1 MHQERNRAPY
11 RLYAP
16 AFVLAPLRAKS
27 EAPESFGMPR
37 PEECAVLYL
46 SYCLSEDQSWL
57 LAAAT
62 DDRGE
67 IFETAT
73 INIDIP
79 NRKRRKRAS
88 ARRIGLQKLMDFILG
103 VMSQGVSKQ
112 FIINSHKLK
121 STIIE
126 FAITNVMKNYDSNS
140 YWSFSLSSKIF
151 FYKYCLFF
159 CIKLF

>member
-1 MHQERNRAPY
+1 M
-11 RLYAP
+11 
-16 AFVLAPLRAKS
+16 LAPLRAKS
-27 EAPESFGMPR
+27 EAPESFGMAR

-88 ARRIGLQKLMDFILG
+88 ARRIGLQKLMDFILS
-103 VMSQGVSKQ
+103 VMSQGVSKKFTIQ
-112 FIINSHKLK
+112 FKLMISGDVYLFISTLIIQNIR
-121 STIIE
+121 IIY
-126 FAITNVMKNYDSNS
+126 TKV
-140 YWSFSLSSKIF
+140 FSMLYVRNIVIPPLIDT
-151 FYKYCLFF
+151 FYTC
-159 CIKLF
+159 

>member
-1 MHQERNRAPY
+1 M
-11 RLYAP
+11 
-16 AFVLAPLRAKS
+16 LAPLRAKS
-27 EAPESFGMPR
+27 EAPESFGIAG

-57 LAAAT
+57 LAVAT

-103 VMSQGVSKQ
+103 VMSQGVSVCYKTSRRNQ
-112 FIINSHKLK
+112 MRKSLKIILK
-121 STIIE
+121 W
-126 FAITNVMKNYDSNS
+126 M
-140 YWSFSLSSKIF
+140 
-151 FYKYCLFF
+151 LFF
-159 CIKLF
+159 IDYLGTTVEVSSRSRGSDRAWRIERLELVVI

>member
-1 MHQERNRAPY
+1 MRRDNNISVKFKDPRYINRFQSFSNTLATIHQERNKAPY
-11 RLYAP
+11 QLYAP

-27 EAPESFGMPR
+27 EAPESFGMAR

-88 ARRIGLQKLMDFILG
+88 ARRIGLQKLMDFILSI
-103 VMSQGVSKQ
+103 MSQGV
-112 FIINSHKLK
+112 
-121 STIIE
+121 
-126 FAITNVMKNYDSNS
+126 
-140 YWSFSLSSKIF
+140 
-151 FYKYCLFF
+151 
-159 CIKLF
+159 CIKIII

>member
-1 MHQERNRAPY
+1 M
-11 RLYAP
+11 
-16 AFVLAPLRAKS
+16 LAPLRAKS
-27 EAPESFGMPR
+27 EAPESFGMAR

-88 ARRIGLQKLMDFILG
+88 ARRIGLQKLMDFILS
-103 VMSQGVSKQ
+103 VMSQGVSKKQ
-112 FIINSHKLK
+112 FIILLKL
-121 STIIE
+121 IIPKCL
-126 FAITNVMKNYDSNS
+126 AIY
-140 YWSFSLSSKIF
+140 F
-151 FYKYCLFF
+151 
-159 CIKLF
+159 

>member
-1 MHQERNRAPY
+1 M
-11 RLYAP
+11 
-16 AFVLAPLRAKS
+16 APLRAKS
-27 EAPESFGMPR
+27 EAPESFGIAG

-57 LAAAT
+57 LAVAT

-88 ARRIGLQKLMDFILG
+88 ARRIGLQKLMDFILS
-103 VMSQGVSKQ
+103 VMSQGVSNLYNIKKLNEFFIFNFYFVFLKQ
-112 FIINSHKLK
+112 LIN
-121 STIIE
+121 
-126 FAITNVMKNYDSNS
+126 N
-140 YWSFSLSSKIF
+140 KI
-151 FYKYCLFF
+151 Y
-159 CIKLF
+159 IK

>member
-1 MHQERNRAPY
+1 MY
-11 RLYAP
+11 SP
-16 AFVLAPLRAKS
+16 AYVLAPLRAKS
-27 EAPESFGMPR
+27 EAPESFGIAG

-57 LAAAT
+57 LAVAT

-103 VMSQGVSKQ
+103 VMSQGVS
-112 FIINSHKLK
+112 
-121 STIIE
+121 
-126 FAITNVMKNYDSNS
+126 
-140 YWSFSLSSKIF
+140 SSQQNI
-151 FYKYCLFF
+151 KYCL
-159 CIKLF
+159 KY

>member
-1 MHQERNRAPY
+1 MILFFIFIKDGVTLCEQERNRAPY

-16 AFVLAPLRAKS
+16 AYVLAPLRSKS
-27 EAPESFGMPR
+27 EAPESFGNAG
-37 PEECAVLYL
+37 PEECVVLYL

-57 LAAAT
+57 LAVAT

-88 ARRIGLQKLMDFILG
+88 ARRSALQKLMDFTLG
-103 VMSQGVSKQ
+103 VMSQGVS
-112 FIINSHKLK
+112 
-121 STIIE
+121 
-126 FAITNVMKNYDSNS
+126 AIS
-140 YWSFSLSSKIF
+140 
-151 FYKYCLFF
+151 
-159 CIKLF
+159 IKKKTFGYNMQLIK

>member
-88 ARRIGLQKLMDFILG
+88 ARRIGLQKLMDFILS
-103 VMSQGVSKQ
+103 VMSQGVSKE
-112 FIINSHKLK
+112 FAINLHKLK
-121 STIIE
+121 SMISEYLVLQMRT
-126 FAITNVMKNYDSNS
+126 KNRNS
-140 YWSFSLSSKIF
+140 CYHWN
-151 FYKYCLFF
+151 FYFH
-159 CIKLF
+159 

>member
-1 MHQERNRAPY
+1 MFNRRIKYPVSLVLLQSHCNILAPAPHQERNKTSL

-16 AFVLAPLRAKS
+16 AYVLAPLRCKS
-27 EAPESFGMPR
+27 EAPDSFGTSG

-57 LAAAT
+57 LAVAT

-88 ARRIGLQKLMDFILG
+88 ARRAGLQKLMDFILG
-103 VMSQGVSKQ
+103 VMSQGVSC
-112 FIINSHKLK
+112 SWDR
-121 STIIE
+121 IE
-126 FAITNVMKNYDSNS
+126 ET
-140 YWSFSLSSKIF
+140 
-151 FYKYCLFF
+151 
-159 CIKLF
+159 

>member
-1 MHQERNRAPY
+1 M
-11 RLYAP
+11 
-16 AFVLAPLRAKS
+16 APLRAKS
-27 EAPESFGMPR
+27 EAPESFGIAG

-57 LAAAT
+57 LAVAT

-88 ARRIGLQKLMDFILG
+88 ARRIGLQKLMDFILS
-103 VMSQGVSKQ
+103 VMSQGVSNLYNIKKLNEF
-112 FIINSHKLK
+112 FIFNFYFVFLKHLIN
-121 STIIE
+121 
-126 FAITNVMKNYDSNS
+126 N
-140 YWSFSLSSKIF
+140 KI
-151 FYKYCLFF
+151 Y
-159 CIKLF
+159 IK

>member
-1 MHQERNRAPY
+1 
-11 RLYAP
+11 
-16 AFVLAPLRAKS
+16 
-27 EAPESFGMPR
+27 MPGS
-37 PEECAVLYL
+37 EECAVLYL

-57 LAAAT
+57 LATAT

-103 VMSQGVSKQ
+103 IMSQGVSKRRKKNIKLPLKKKRKKIKLRRYAQ
-112 FIINSHKLK
+112 FIFQ
-121 STIIE
+121 T
-126 FAITNVMKNYDSNS
+126 
-140 YWSFSLSSKIF
+140 SLSPS
-151 FYKYCLFF
+151 LFP
-159 CIKLF
+159 LP

>member
-1 MHQERNRAPY
+1 M
-11 RLYAP
+11 
-16 AFVLAPLRAKS
+16 LAPLRAKS
-27 EAPESFGMPR
+27 EAPESFGMPG

-57 LAAAT
+57 LATAT

-103 VMSQGVSKQ
+103 VMSQGVSRHSDTYYYIKYISCPVPLS
-112 FIINSHKLK
+112 FFEKK
-121 STIIE
+121 
-126 FAITNVMKNYDSNS
+126 VS
-140 YWSFSLSSKIF
+140 YL
-151 FYKYCLFF
+151 
-159 CIKLF
+159 

>member
-1 MHQERNRAPY
+1 M
-11 RLYAP
+11 
-16 AFVLAPLRAKS
+16 
-27 EAPESFGMPR
+27 
-37 PEECAVLYL
+37 LYL

-88 ARRIGLQKLMDFILG
+88 ARRIGLQKLMDFILS
-103 VMSQGVSKQ
+103 VMSQGVSKKCAIKLNDYLLIQ
-112 FIINSHKLK
+112 IERIIFGYFHIIEYEKLK
-121 STIIE
+121 
-126 FAITNVMKNYDSNS
+126 DPDL
-140 YWSFSLSSKIF
+140 SLHS
-151 FYKYCLFF
+151 
-159 CIKLF
+159 

>member
-1 MHQERNRAPY
+1 M
-11 RLYAP
+11 
-16 AFVLAPLRAKS
+16 
-27 EAPESFGMPR
+27 
-37 PEECAVLYL
+37 LYL

-88 ARRIGLQKLMDFILG
+88 ARRIGLQKLMDFILS
-103 VMSQGVSKQ
+103 VMSQGVSKKCAIKLNDYLLIQ
-112 FIINSHKLK
+112 NERIIFGYFNIIEYEKLREIPIYLYIRKISYCDTVITHLK
-121 STIIE
+121 ST
-126 FAITNVMKNYDSNS
+126 
-140 YWSFSLSSKIF
+140 
-151 FYKYCLFF
+151 C
-159 CIKLF
+159 

>member
-1 MHQERNRAPY
+1 MQLLHQERNRAPY

-27 EAPESFGMPR
+27 EAPESFGMAR

-103 VMSQGVSKQ
+103 VMSQGVSIYNLLISAYKAKKWTWYTI
-112 FIINSHKLK
+112 FLNSLIYPYHLVILI
-121 STIIE
+121 S
-126 FAITNVMKNYDSNS
+126 
-140 YWSFSLSSKIF
+140 
-151 FYKYCLFF
+151 
-159 CIKLF
+159 

>member
-1 MHQERNRAPY
+1 M
-11 RLYAP
+11 
-16 AFVLAPLRAKS
+16 LAPLRAKS
-27 EAPESFGMPR
+27 EAPESFGMAR

-88 ARRIGLQKLMDFILG
+88 ARRIGLQKLMDFILS
-103 VMSQGVSKQ
+103 VMSQGVSKKFTIQ
-112 FIINSHKLK
+112 FKLMLSVDVYLSISTLIIQNIR
-121 STIIE
+121 IIY
-126 FAITNVMKNYDSNS
+126 TKV
-140 YWSFSLSSKIF
+140 FSMLYVRNIVIPPLIDT
-151 FYKYCLFF
+151 FYTC
-159 CIKLF
+159 

>member
-126 FAITNVMKNYDSNS
+126 FAITNAMKNHDSNS
-140 YWSFSLSSKIF
+140 HCRHFHSH
-151 FYKYCLFF
+151 
-159 CIKLF
+159 